1 MPTDLTDRKDRHMPT
16 ETPTSPGTIAIV
28 GGGPAG
34 TVAAIALARRGI
46 HATVLEREPHPE
58 DAPRINPDRSY
69 TIDITGHGLR
79 ALRHIDATSYFD
91 ERMLP
96 FNGMRYRGR
105 VVEEWSEPG
114 WTGSRGDILRTLMS
128 VVSDRHRADVDF
140 EFEARVEA
148 VDTGSGTLTYTSAG
162 AGTMTRRFDLIVGAD
177 GAGSVVRRAMQEQ
190 VEGFAVERGSIP
202 NYVTMLALDRVGN
215 ELDKTCLHALS
226 LRHFYVAGAVNGDDG
241 PATPLWFC
249 AIGANRE
256 LSFASA
262 DEAREFF
269 GRNCPEILEMAS
281 DDAIT
286 AFATRP
292 CYHVGQTLTCSQL
305 HGGKAVLLG
314 DAAAAFPPIGQG
326 LNAAMESAAVLDRV
340 IGANRTD
347 LTGAAARFNAAWKPE
362 ADAISWISQQTLF
375 ENPLN
380 TIRSLVTMALGQNV
394 VGRAKRSDLS
404 YSEIRDKAKRLG
416 PLWT

>member
-1 MPTDLTDRKDRHMPT
+1 MPAHDQRDREDAQP
-16 ETPTSPGTIAIV
+16 PGPGNIAIV

-34 TVAAIALARRGI
+34 LVAAIALARRGI
-46 HATVLEREPHPE
+46 RTTVFERDLHPD

-91 ERMLP
+91 ARMLP

-105 VVEEWSEPG
+105 MVEQWAEPG
-114 WTGSRGDILRTLMS
+114 WTGSRGDILRTLMA
-128 VVSDRHRADVDF
+128 VVHERHLTHVKF
-140 EFEARVEA
+140 EFESRVEA
-148 VDTGSGTLTYTSAG
+148 VDSHAGTLTYRSPG
-162 AGTMTRRFDLIVGAD
+162 AGTTTRRFDLIIGAD
-177 GAGSVVRRAMQEQ
+177 GAGSVVRRAMQDQ
-190 VEGFAVERGSIP
+190 VEGFTVDRASIP
-202 NYVTMLALDRVGN
+202 NYVTMLALDRVGD

-241 PATPLWFC
+241 PTTPRWFC
-249 AIGANRE
+249 AIGANHE

-262 DEAREFF
+262 REAREFF
-269 GRNCPEILEMAS
+269 ARNCPEILDMAS
-281 DDAIT
+281 DDAIA
-286 AFATRP
+286 AFAERP

-326 LNAAMESAAVLDRV
+326 LNAAMESATMLDRFMAEN
-340 IGANRTD
+340 GTD
-347 LTGAAARFNAAWKPE
+347 LAGTAARYSSAWKPE
-362 ADAISWISQQTLF
+362 TDAISWISQQTLF

-394 VGRAKRSDLS
+394 VGQAKSSDLS
-404 YSEIRDKAKRLG
+404 YSEIRERAKRLG